1 MNFCVSIPKTR
12 KNTSHTSKVLRIPF
26 LQPFTPEPVVTA
38 MQEALLIPEIRPE
51 RFLDPSAGTGM
62 FISTLKDVPE
72 IHCFEKDRLTG
83 RILIPLSEKQGEHRG
98 FPVHTALL

>member
-1 MNFCVSIPKTR
+1 
-12 KNTSHTSKVLRIPF
+12 
-26 LQPFTPEPVVTA
+26 
-38 MQEALLIPEIRPE
+38 MQEALLVPEIRPE

-83 RILIPLSEKQGEHRG
+83 RILSSSIRKAR
-98 FPVHTALL
+98 